1 MNEGVVLGLA
11 REALW
16 VALQVGG
23 PILGISLVVGVVVS
37 IIQAVTQVN
46 EQTLTF
52 VPKVI
57 AVFAGL
63 LLFGPWMMETMLGF
77 SAGLFANMASYGR

>member
-1 MNEGVVLGLA
+1 MNEAVVLGLM

-16 VALQVGG
+16 VSLIVGG

-37 IIQAVTQVN
+37 ILQAVTQVN
-46 EQTLTF
+46 EQSLSF

-57 AVFAGL
+57 AVFVGL
-63 LLFGPWMMETMLGF
+63 LLFGPWMLETMLGYT
-77 SAGLFANMASYGR
+77 ATLFTNMAGYGR

>member
-1 MNEGVVLGLA
+1 MNEAVVLGLM

-16 VALQVGG
+16 VSLIVGG

-37 IIQAVTQVN
+37 ILQAVTQVN
-46 EQTLTF
+46 EQSLSF

-57 AVFAGL
+57 AVFVGL
-63 LLFGPWMMETMLGF
+63 LLFGPWMLETMLGF
-77 SAGLFANMASYGR
+77 TATLFTNMASYGR

>member
-1 MNEGVVLGLA
+1 VNEAVVIGLG
-11 REALW
+11 EQALW

-37 IIQAVTQVN
+37 ILQAVTQVN

-52 VPKVI
+52 VPKLV
-57 AVFAGL
+57 AVAVGML
-63 LLFGPWMMETMLGF
+63 LLGPWMMETMLGF
-77 SAGLFANMASYGR
+77 SAGLFAGMGTYGH